1 MSDGSAGPTGPDTP
15 ASAAPVRVR
24 VTAPEGA
31 PLGLAGRRPGPDPA
45 AEFYV
50 ASLIRSQLRLSLSV
64 AVGFLLLLLCLAVM
78 VATWPQI
85 HEIRILTIPLP
96 WIVLGIGVYPIIL
109 LGAFLYNRV
118 SARYE
123 QRYRDV
129 TGE

>member
-1 MSDGSAGPTGPDTP
+1 MNAPGPDGQQDRQTP
-15 ASAAPVRVR
+15 PVRVR

-31 PLGLAGRRPGPDPA
+31 PLAVSGRRTGPDPA

-50 ASLIRSQLRLSLSV
+50 RSLIRSQLRLSLSV

-78 VATWPQI
+78 VAAWPQI
-85 HEIRILTIPLP
+85 HAIRILTIPLP

-109 LGAFLYNRV
+109 SGAFLYNRV

-123 QRYRDV
+123 ARYRDV

>member
-1 MSDGSAGPTGPDTP
+1 MSGPGADEP
-15 ASAAPVRVR
+15 ATRPAVPARVR

-31 PLGLAGRRPGPDPA
+31 PLSVPARRAGHDPA

-50 ASLIRSQLRLSLSV
+50 RSLIRSQLRLSLSV

-78 VATWPQI
+78 VVVWPQI
-85 HEIRILTIPLP
+85 HAIRILTIPLP

-123 QRYRDV
+123 ARYREV